1 MKAKGDTRWLSEQ
14 HDRETGRLP
23 EVGHVGGQHRVP
35 ERECYSA
42 LDQPFEG
49 CSAPFR
55 IDDHAGI
62 ENQWAGGC
70 SGSRGARWRPGD
82 PGHPPEASMRCVLLT
97 LPHGI
102 DQLPYSR
109 EMVIVV
115 FRDKIQMVHESHRH
129 LQTRVG
135 NGSSK

>member
-62 ENQWAGGC
+62 ENQPHAGRMQQFAVALDG
-70 SGSRGARWRPGD
+70 GLD
-82 PGHPPEASMRCVLLT
+82 IL
-97 LPHGI
+97 
-102 DQLPYSR
+102 
-109 EMVIVV
+109 
-115 FRDKIQMVHESHRH
+115 
-129 LQTRVG
+129 
-135 NGSSK
+135 SSS